1 MENLWEDLRYGVR
14 MLVKNPGFT
23 AVAVL
28 VLAIGIGANTAIFS
42 LVNSMLLRPIVAEN
56 PNELVA
62 IYNKNTTRPDS
73 YRGFSYPNY
82 RDLREA
88 DTVFASLM
96 AHDLT
101 MVGLTEGEVTRRVFA
116 EFGSSN
122 YFETFGV
129 SMFRGRGFLPEE
141 EVPGSEIPVAIVSY
155 EHWRRHGEDPDLVG
169 KTVTANGRVLSI
181 VGIAPKGFT
190 GRTALLSP
198 ELYLPLGTHH
208 LLMSDTLSDGAG
220 RSLAD
225 RDNHTIFVVGRLRQ
239 GLTYE
244 EADSQLA
251 VVAERL
257 AEAFPAINE
266 DYTFTVGPLSRLSV
280 STAPESDGQ
289 VSVVAVALLAMT
301 GIVLLIA
308 CIDLANMMLARGTAR
323 RREFAIRVAI
333 GGGRGRILRQLLT
346 EGMLLSALA
355 GIASLVVA
363 YWAGQLLASSLYE
376 ILARTSM
383 AMDIVIHTAPDV
395 RVVLATAIFCVAG
408 TLLFGFG
415 PAWRLSRPDVMA
427 DLKEQAGEA
436 VAPGKRGR
444 FFGVRNL
451 MVVSQIA
458 LSLALLTAAGLF
470 VRAAMEAAE
479 ADPGFDPEGR
489 ILAEVDPSLVG
500 YDDARS
506 RELYRQLRERLV
518 SLPGVES
525 TSFAGTVPFGNVSDG
540 RAVRR
545 AEDLPVPSGSGA
557 GEIEAVSASY
567 VIIGG
572 DYFRTLGLPL
582 LRGREFNLAEAESD
596 GAPRVAIV
604 DEALAARLWPDED
617 PVGRYIGFGREPDDR
632 GADDMEVV
640 GVVPTVRDDIFDSGE
655 RPHVYVPHGQNFQAG
670 MHIYIRVAS
679 PSEGALTSTMQAV
692 RREIRALDET
702 LPILNLRTLED
713 HIGGG
718 TSLWLVRLGAN
729 MFGIIGGLALF
740 LSVVGVYGVKAYMVA
755 QRSREIGIR
764 MAMGATRRDA
774 LWLILRDGMVLTAA
788 GVGSGLILA
797 AVIARL
803 LSGMLYGVSALDPMA
818 FTVAP
823 LVLASVA
830 MLATYLPARRAAG
843 VDPMVALGTPC
854 GRRRSDGGAAIR
866 VI

>member
-1 MENLWEDLRYGVR
+1 

-56 PNELVA
+56 PHELVA
-62 IYNKNTTRPDS
+62 IYNKNTVRPDS
-73 YRGFSYPNY
+73 YRGSSYPNY
-82 RDLREA
+82 TDLREA
-88 DTVFASLM
+88 DTVFTSVM

-129 SMFRGRGFLPEE
+129 QMFRGRSFLPEE

-155 EHWRRHGEDPDLVG
+155 EYWRRHGEDADLVG
-169 KTVTANGRVLSI
+169 KTLEANGMVLSI

-190 GRTALLSP
+190 GRISIMSP
-198 ELYLPLGTHH
+198 ELYLPLGMHH
-208 LLMSDTLSDGAG
+208 LLMNDSLSDGAG

-225 RDNHTIFVVGRLRQ
+225 RDNHTIFLVGRLRP
-239 GLTYE
+239 GMTHE

-251 VVAERL
+251 VVAARL
-257 AEAFPAINE
+257 AEAYPAINE

-280 STAPESDGQ
+280 STSPESDGQ
-289 VSVVAVALLAMT
+289 VAVVALALMAMT

-333 GGGRGRILRQLLT
+333 GGGRVRILRQLLT

-355 GIASLVVA
+355 GVASLLVA
-363 YWAGQLLASSLYE
+363 YWAGRLFESSMYE

-383 AMDIVIHTAPDV
+383 SMDIVIHSAPDI

-427 DLKEQAGEA
+427 DLKEQSGEA
-436 VAPGKRGR
+436 LPKAGR
-444 FFGVRNL
+444 ARLFGARNL

-470 VRAAMEAAE
+470 VRAAIEAAD
-479 ADPGFDPEGR
+479 ADPGFSLEGGL
-489 ILAEVDPSLVG
+489 LAEVDPSLVG

-506 RELYRQLRERLV
+506 RDLYRRLRERLT
-518 SLPGVES
+518 SIPGVEAM
-525 TSFAGTVPFGNVSDG
+525 SFAGTVPYGNVSDG
-540 RAVRR
+540 RRVRR
-545 AEDLPVPSGSGA
+545 AEDLPAPSGSGA
-557 GEIEAVSASY
+557 GEIETVSATY
-567 VIIGG
+567 VVIGT
-572 DYFRTLGLPL
+572 DYFGALGLPL
-582 LRGREFNLAEAESD
+582 LRGRDFSLAEEESD
-596 GAPRVAIV
+596 GGPRVAIV
-604 DEALAARLWPDED
+604 DEALASRLWPGED

-632 GADDMEVV
+632 GSNDMEVV
-640 GVVPTVRDDIFDSGE
+640 GVVPTIRDDIFGTDE

-670 MHIYIRVAS
+670 MHIHLRVAA
-679 PSEGALTSTMQAV
+679 PGEGAMTSTLQAV
-692 RREIRALDET
+692 RREIRAIDET
-702 LPILNLRTLED
+702 LPIMNLKTLED
-713 HIGGG
+713 HIDGS

-729 MFGIIGGLALF
+729 MFGIIGALALF

-764 MAMGATRRDA
+764 MAMGATKRDA
-774 LWLILRDGMVLTAA
+774 LWLILKDGMVLTLA
-788 GVGSGLILA
+788 GVGVGLILA

-823 LVLASVA
+823 VVLAAVA

-843 VDPMVALGTPC
+843 VDPMVAL
-854 GRRRSDGGAAIR
+854 RYE
-866 VI
+866 